1 MYVKEK
7 ACFYIYIYIYN
18 SHIYNIYIA
27 GKNAARTQI
36 HGEIFCLLGAQC
48 LDLDVKNRTDL
59 AENKFDA
66 TRGKLV

>member
-1 MYVKEK
+1 MFK
-7 ACFYIYIYIYN
+7 YIYIYYIITIFDIY
-18 SHIYNIYIA
+18 YIYIT

-48 LDLDVKNRTDL
+48 LDLDVKNRMDL
-59 AENKFDA
+59 GEKKKIDA